1 MFPSVSLLLGHST
14 LSMRSRGVLERV
26 CAVGLILCVFCLE
39 KIFFQDIIFSRHSVL
54 CALPNYVSLSDNY
67 VSLSN
72 NYVSLSDNYVSLS
85 DNYVSLFD
93 NFVSLS
99 ERHTILCLQDPETV
113 AGICGNPR
121 LNLIAGWRFLS
132 ESQDRTCVSPL
143 ERLSSHSV
151 YGTPKQFA
159 QTCGDPRDF

>member
-1 MFPSVSLLLGHST
+1 MLCVFPSVSLLLGHST
-14 LSMRSRGVLERV
+14 LSMRSRGVVERV

-54 CALPNYVSLSDNY
+54 CALP
-67 VSLSN
+67 
-72 NYVSLSDNYVSLS
+72 NYVSLS